1 MGEKKIF
8 IRVERNCA
16 RRETA
21 DGTFVYGMGRAEAES
36 ALAPGAKAS
45 REKGVNS

>member
-1 MGEKKIF
+1 MCEERIF
-8 IRVERNCA
+8 IRAERNCA

-21 DGTFVYGMGRAEAES
+21 DGTFAYGKGLTEA
-36 ALAPGAKAS
+36 GTKAS